1 MGKAKNAAVI
11 VAAMACLELAAAAP
25 DFKTT
30 TEALTAIS
38 STEDPAARLAV
49 YGWLTNR
56 LAASATATDFTS
68 FTLAA
73 GKAARAVGEGD
84 SFAALCRRLVKAA
97 DPEGGAAVAA
107 SFAEWLSTGGDN
119 EGALA
124 VVNEALSPSSPVS
137 GKSRV
142 LLATKAAGILSSR
155 LSRPAE
161 ADALLSGQLPLVAK
175 DDAERRLRWPSPAHF
190 QMILKELSKN
200 IEDGLNLLANA
211 DPHCCILKN
220 LNLGDN
226 V

>member
-25 DFKTT
+25 EFKTT

-68 FTLAA
+68 FSLAA
-73 GKAARAVGEGD
+73 GRAARVVGEGD

-119 EGALA
+119 DGALA

-190 QMILKELSKN
+190 QMILNELSKN

-220 LNLGDN
+220 
-226 V
+226 